1 MENLALKLI
10 LTPALIGAVSL
21 AGRRWGPGVSG
32 WLVGLPL
39 TSGPVALFL
48 ALDHGTAFAAG
59 AARGIL
65 AGVVALITFTLS
77 YAWLAFALDWR
88 LALAASWGVFF
99 TTTAVMHQL
108 SVPVLPMYLVACS
121 LLLILLRLLPRK
133 MSAGAPAIPPAWDLP
148 LRMVVATAFVLLL
161 TGLAPRLGPQVS
173 GLLAPFPI
181 FASVLGAFTHRL
193 QGAPAAARLFRGLTL
208 GMFAFASFF
217 LVVGL
222 LIERAGV
229 AVTFLAAS
237 VVAVAVQGG
246 TLLLVRGRG

>member
-10 LTPALIGAVSL
+10 LTPALIGGLSL

-48 ALDHGTAFAAG
+48 ALDHGTHFAAD

-65 AGVVALITFTLS
+65 AGVVALVTFTLA
-77 YAWLAFALDWR
+77 YAWLAFALEWR
-88 LALAASWGVFF
+88 LALLASWAVFF
-99 TTTAVMHQL
+99 ATTAVMHQF
-108 SVPVLPMYLVACS
+108 SVPVVPMYLLGCA
-121 LLLILLRLLPRK
+121 LLLALLRLLPRK
-133 MSAGAPAIPPAWDLP
+133 LSTGAPAAAPPWDIPM
-148 LRMVVATAFVLLL
+148 RMVVATAFLLL
-161 TGLAPRLGPQVS
+161 ITGLAPRLGPQVS

-181 FASVLGAFTHRL
+181 FASVLAAFTHRL
-193 QGAPAAARLFRGLTL
+193 QGAPAAARLFRGLAL
-208 GMFAFASFF
+208 GMFAFISFF

-229 AVTFLAAS
+229 VVTFLAAS

-246 TLLLVRGRG
+246 TLLLVRARG